1 MAELFLPT
9 LHTFAM
15 NNVFTGSMGALRFRI
30 VPEVVMATPKEVD
43 MEASSITVEYWH
55 GPFCYEKSEME
66 GSQTFPMSEDGRLA
80 MKKFLEDH
88 I

>member
-9 LHTFAM
+9 IHTFAM
-15 NNVFTGSMGALRFRI
+15 KNSFTGSMGQLRFKV
-30 VPEVVMATPKEVD
+30 VPDVIMATPKEVD

-55 GPFCYEKSEME
+55 GPLCYEKSEME
-66 GSQTFPMSEDGRLA
+66 GKETFPMSEEGRLA

>member
-9 LHTFAM
+9 LHAFAM
-15 NNVFTGSMGALRFRI
+15 KNTFTGSFGALRFKV

-43 MEASSITVEYWH
+43 MENSSITVEYWH

-66 GSQTFPMSEDGRLA
+66 GKETFPMSEEGRLA